1 MRMDDLIKAVS
12 LRCIWQWSVPPFLRK
27 DAAIAAVA
35 FALCFKSAVAQPR
48 SPAELPQSRK
58 AETERETRL
67 SQQVRQNFYST
78 KCDVLLTKN
87 GSGHERGFA
96 HVRSRKLIRMPNFL
110 NGIRGEFSTSQL
122 THGVQRVSFAESHA
136 LDASS
141 GVMPST
147 STNLAI

>member
-1 MRMDDLIKAVS
+1 MRQLPQ
-12 LRCIWQWSVPPFLRK
+12 LRSRYASNQPLPNLG
-27 DAAIAAVA
+27 
-35 FALCFKSAVAQPR
+35 AQPNC
-48 SPAELPQSRK
+48 PQSRK

-96 HVRSRKLIRMPNFL
+96 LVRSRKLIRMPNFL